1 MDLVN
6 KRHIIALSGLIIIVL
21 IFECSLNFSTE
32 KRIICENKY
41 KILKINSGSETGLL
55 TLSREKSEYDAGIFS
70 QESLFIQEAGIWL
83 LDKSNGAGKDIA
95 KKLTIL
101 KYINRYQDEI
111 FSVPGYKTAVIV
123 LSGLV
128 IILLCSLLWWCIY
141 KIHLKKL
148 YSELS
153 LKEKILSDTKEE
165 YQATLNRIQ
174 KINSDLVEAKEKAEE
189 ADKLKTAFLANM
201 SHEIRTPMNAII
213 GLSSFLTEPGL
224 SKEKTEDFV
233 EIINSSSQQLLTIID
248 DIVDISKIEAGQ
260 VSIVSESVNINKL
273 LKEIYVIYL
282 KPAES
287 KKIGLSFSC
296 EQPDDLIQTM
306 TDKNRVK
313 QVFCNLLNNAI
324 KFTGEGEIEFGYT
337 IKEKFVEFYVKDNGI
352 GIASENR
359 SFIFDR
365 FRQVGTL
372 DSRMYGG
379 IGLGLSI
386 SKGLVEKMGGTIWV
400 NSELGKGSTFYFTIP
415 YIEGNNTAGIPYKSI
430 KSPAY
435 TNWENK
441 TILIVEDDMNNYTYI
456 EKILLLTNIKILH
469 AWNGMEAIELL
480 KNHSEISL
488 VLMDFKMPVLDGY
501 EATRLIKE
509 FRPELPIIAQTA
521 YAFSNDKT
529 KAFDAG
535 CNDYLSKPF
544 QKDIII
550 EAIGKYLEKKT

>member
-1 MDLVN
+1 M
-6 KRHIIALSGLIIIVL
+6 
-21 IFECSLNFSTE
+21 
-32 KRIICENKY
+32 
-41 KILKINSGSETGLL
+41 GS
-55 TLSREKSEYDAGIFS
+55 
-70 QESLFIQEAGIWL
+70 
-83 LDKSNGAGKDIA
+83 
-95 KKLTIL
+95 
-101 KYINRYQDEI
+101 
-111 FSVPGYKTAVIV
+111 VIV

-128 IILLCSLLWWCIY
+128 IILLCSLLWWGIY
-141 KIHLKKL
+141 KIRLKKV

-153 LKEKILSDTKEE
+153 LKEKIITETKEE

-189 ADKLKTAFLANM
+189 SDKLKTAFLANM

-260 VSIVSESVNINKL
+260 VTIVSEFVNINKL
-273 LKEIYVIYL
+273 LKEIYVMYRN
-282 KPAES
+282 PAES

-306 TDKNRVK
+306 TDRNRVK

-324 KFTGEGEIEFGYT
+324 KFTVEGEIEFGYML
-337 IKEKFVEFYVKDNGI
+337 KEKFVEFYVKDNGI
-352 GIASENR
+352 GIALENR
-359 SFIFDR
+359 SLIFDR
-365 FRQVGTL
+365 FRQVKTL

-415 YIEGNNTAGIPYKSI
+415 YIEDNNTAGIPYKSI
-430 KSPAY
+430 KSPTY

-469 AWNGMEAIELL
+469 AWKSINTR
-480 KNHSEISL
+480 EIS
-488 VLMDFKMPVLDGY
+488 
-501 EATRLIKE
+501 E
-509 FRPELPIIAQTA
+509 
-521 YAFSNDKT
+521 
-529 KAFDAG
+529 
-535 CNDYLSKPF
+535 
-544 QKDIII
+544 
-550 EAIGKYLEKKT
+550 